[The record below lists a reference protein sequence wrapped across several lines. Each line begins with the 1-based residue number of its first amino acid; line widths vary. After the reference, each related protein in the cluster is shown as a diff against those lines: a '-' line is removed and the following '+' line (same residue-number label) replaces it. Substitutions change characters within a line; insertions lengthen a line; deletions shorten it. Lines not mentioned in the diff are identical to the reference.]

1 MERVSVEMGHFEN
14 RKCLISSLNSCVR
27 NFLAA
32 RAREDTVKLDI
43 DARRNAALLQSI
55 AEVGILLL

>member
-1 MERVSVEMGHFEN
+1 MERISVSMGHFDN
-14 RKCLISSLNSCVR
+14 RKCLISSLNSFVHD
-27 NFLAA
+27 FLAA

-55 AEVGILLL
+55 AEVGNLPL